1 VLIER
6 RESCNGRVVA
16 GAGGLDARKAFYC
29 VEDEIVLKSFEN
41 AWLAKKARVRKDPH
55 NTAAEHLRLAVKC
68 LTGADLPHSKQDTRH
83 SWDFIRIYAKQIRG
97 CQQETLS
104 Q

>member
-1 VLIER
+1 M
-6 RESCNGRVVA
+6 
-16 GAGGLDARKAFYC
+16 GGLRRGPGGSTPGRRC
-29 VEDEIVLKSFEN
+29 VEDETVLKSVEN
-41 AWLAKKARVRKDPH
+41 AWLAKKARVRRNPH
-55 NTAAEHLRLAVKC
+55 NTAAEHLKLAVKC
-68 LTGADLPHSKQDTRH
+68 LTDADLPNSKQDTRH